1 MSLEVRL
8 AHTSERL
15 VLRHMME
22 LYQHDFLTITLKLM
36 TKLALPALVA
46 TALLLAAASGRAAP
60 PAGQDALAGPKIKV
74 DVGGRKL
81 NMYCVGKGSP
91 TVLFEADIGR
101 AGWDWSAVLPEV
113 AKRTRACVYDRAGLG
128 SSDPII
134 RASTVANA
142 SKDLNFLIKNARLEA
157 PFVLV
162 GAGYGAMVAQHFAL
176 RSRGG
181 AVTGLVLVQSMLE
194 DALPADR
201 AAQLDGALACLAA
214 AEQGKT
220 DAACTYPATSF
231 NGDIGPALASAQAA
245 QAAKP
250 AYWRARAAE
259 WDSLETGASQ
269 LRTARKP
276 FGDIKVVEVKDGQ
289 PAAIVDAV
297 ISMLDAPGA
306 IIAHRTLP

>member
-1 MSLEVRL
+1 
-8 AHTSERL
+8 
-15 VLRHMME
+15 
-22 LYQHDFLTITLKLM
+22 M
-36 TKLALPALVA
+36 TNSTLPAIVA
-46 TALLLAAASGRAAP
+46 AALLLASASGHAAP

-81 NMYCVGKGSP
+81 NMYCIGKGSP

-157 PFVLV
+157 PFVVV

-176 RSRGG
+176 RSRGA
-181 AVTGLVLVQSMLE
+181 AVTGLVLVQPMHE

-201 AAQLDGALACLAA
+201 AAQLDSALACLTA
-214 AEQGKT
+214 AEQGNPG
-220 DAACTYPATSF
+220 APCAYPATSF
-231 NGDIGPALASAQAA
+231 NADIGPASAAAQAA

-250 AYWRARAAE
+250 AYWRARASE
-259 WDSLETGASQ
+259 WDGIETSAAQ

-297 ISMLDAPGA
+297 MGLLDAPGM
-306 IIAHRTLP
+306 IIDDRTLP

>member
-1 MSLEVRL
+1 
-8 AHTSERL
+8 
-15 VLRHMME
+15 
-22 LYQHDFLTITLKLM
+22 M
-36 TKLALPALVA
+36 TNFIFPALA
-46 TALLLAAASGRAAP
+46 ASALLLASAGSHAAP
-60 PAGQDALAGPKIKV
+60 PAGQDALAGPKIKI

-91 TVLFEADIGR
+91 TVLFEADAGR

-157 PFVLV
+157 PLVVV

-176 RSRGG
+176 RSRGA
-181 AVTGLVLVQSMLE
+181 AVSGLVLVQPIHE

-201 AAQLDGALACLAA
+201 TTQLDTALACLSA
-214 AEQGKT
+214 AEQGKA
-220 DAACTYPATSF
+220 DATCAYSSTTI
-231 NGDIGPALASAQAA
+231 NGEIGPALAAAQAV

-250 AYWRARAAE
+250 VYWRARASE
-259 WDSLETGASQ
+259 WDSLEISATQ

-276 FGDIKVVEVKDGQ
+276 FGDIKVAVVKDGQ
-289 PAAIVDAV
+289 PAAIIDAV
-297 ISMLDAPGA
+297 MGMLDTSATNQ
-306 IIAHRTLP
+306 R

>member
-1 MSLEVRL
+1 
-8 AHTSERL
+8 
-15 VLRHMME
+15 
-22 LYQHDFLTITLKLM
+22 M
-36 TKLALPALVA
+36 TKFAISAVA
-46 TALLLAAASGRAAP
+46 TAFLMASASSHATP

-81 NMYCVGKGSP
+81 NMYCIGKGAP
-91 TVLFEADIGR
+91 TVMFEADIGR

-176 RSRGG
+176 RSRGA
-181 AVTGLVLVQSMLE
+181 AVSALVLVEPMHE
-194 DALPADR
+194 DALPQDR
-201 AAQLDGALACLAA
+201 TAQLDAALACLAS
-214 AEQGKT
+214 AEQGKP
-220 DAACTYPATSF
+220 DAACASTATGI
-231 NGDIGPALASAQAA
+231 NGEVGPALAAAQAA

-250 AYWRARAAE
+250 TYWRARASE
-259 WDSLETGASQ
+259 LDSLEISASQ
-269 LRTARKP
+269 LRAARKP
-276 FGDIKVVEVKDGQ
+276 LGDIKVVEVKQGQ
-289 PAAIVDAV
+289 PAAIIDAV
-297 ISMLDAPGA
+297 TSILDTPAG
-306 IIAHRTLP
+306 RE

>member
-1 MSLEVRL
+1 MIKSI
-8 AHTSERL
+8 S
-15 VLRHMME
+15 
-22 LYQHDFLTITLKLM
+22 
-36 TKLALPALVA
+36 PAFVA
-46 TALLLAAASGRAAP
+46 TALLLAGASSFAAP
-60 PAGQDALAGPKIKV
+60 PVGQDALAGPKIKV

-91 TVLFEADIGR
+91 TVLFEADAGR

-157 PFVLV
+157 PFVVV

-176 RSRGG
+176 RSRGA
-181 AVTGLVLVQSMLE
+181 AVTGLVLVQPMHE

-201 AAQLDGALACLAA
+201 TAQLDSALACLTA

-220 DAACTYPATSF
+220 DAPCAYPTTAI
-231 NGDIGPALASAQAA
+231 NAEIGPALAAAQAA

-250 AYWRARAAE
+250 AYWRARASE
-259 WDSLETGASQ
+259 WDSLETSASQ

-276 FGDIKVVEVKDGQ
+276 FGDIKVVEVKDAQAAAIIDAVTGMLYA
-289 PAAIVDAV
+289 PAA
-297 ISMLDAPGA
+297 SPAPGE
-306 IIAHRTLP
+306 TLH